1 MIGGISEYWRGE
13 PVFLDGVAF
22 LHLVRPVIA
31 TLHHVPLRSPYAG
44 IVSSRHFRVPLHP
57 SAAVRGT
64 FPAVENP
71 IAR

>member
-1 MIGGISEYWRGE
+1 MIGAISEYWRGE

-22 LHLVRPVIA
+22 LHLVRPLIA
-31 TLHHVPLRSPYAG
+31 TLHHVPLRSPSAG
-44 IVSSRHFRVPLHP
+44 VVSSAYFPVPLPP
-57 SAAVRGT
+57 SASVRGT